1 MAEFTAIRGRH
12 MELDPAKRIGGGA
25 MSNVYAVD
33 EDTIVKVLKSGDM
46 KDAEREI
53 LLSKWA
59 FKQGIPTAISFDVVD
74 VDGHPGLVYESLGR
88 GNLRRLLREH
98 PEDFDRTMDM
108 YVQLLHKINS
118 IEVEEGQLPK
128 AIDRYYRCLEG
139 IRELITPE
147 EYEKMKA
154 LLDTIPDRRNVV
166 HGDCQIKNVRVVKG
180 EFFLIDLDTLSCGDA
195 IFELSGLYCCYMA
208 YSQLHDTDFDPFF
221 EIETDTLYRTLD
233 AVLERY
239 FPRAS
244 ALTREQNRHKIAALT
259 YMFMIWCVKCDMPG
273 DDRAARLMYENFQC
287 NLAKVDD
294 LILREE

>member
-108 YVQLLHKINS
+108 YVQLLHTINS
-118 IEVEEGQLPK
+118 IVVEDGQLPK
-128 AIDRYYRCLEG
+128 AIDRYRRCLEE
-139 IRELITPE
+139 IRDLITPE

-154 LLDTIPDRRNVV
+154 LLDTVPDSLHLV
-166 HGDCQIKNVRVVKG
+166 HGDCQMKNVRVVKG
-180 EFFLIDLDTLSCGDA
+180 EFFLIDLDTLCCGDA
-195 IFELSGLYCCYMA
+195 IFELSGLYCCYRA
-208 YSQLHDTDFDPFF
+208 YSEIFNREFDTFFDIP
-221 EIETDTLYRTLD
+221 TAMLYRTLD

-239 FPRAS
+239 FPNAS
-244 ALTREQNRHKIAALT
+244 AQTRDMNRKKVALLTHM
-259 YMFMIWCVKCDMPG
+259 YMIWCVKCDMPE
-273 DDRAARLMYENFQC
+273 DEHAAGVMYESFRSG
-287 NLAKVDD
+287 LTEIDD
-294 LILREE
+294 LVLREE